1 MSRLMED
8 DEEDNALAQRKPLQF
23 SPVKAQNG
31 LLARSELRPNMFFR
45 GYAQKLG
52 GIMTP
57 PPPRAPTPTRLA
69 ITHIHNTCANSTHI
83 VLVAFTYHVTHFF
96 FAPHD
101 ALSPPP
107 SFIPSSP

>member
-1 MSRLMED
+1 MEV

-23 SPVKAQNG
+23 SPVKAQNE
-31 LLARSELRPNMFFR
+31 LLARSGLRPNMFFR
-45 GYAQKLG
+45 GYAHKLG
-52 GIMTP
+52 GIMIP
-57 PPPRAPTPTRLA
+57 P
-69 ITHIHNTCANSTHI
+69 ANSTHI